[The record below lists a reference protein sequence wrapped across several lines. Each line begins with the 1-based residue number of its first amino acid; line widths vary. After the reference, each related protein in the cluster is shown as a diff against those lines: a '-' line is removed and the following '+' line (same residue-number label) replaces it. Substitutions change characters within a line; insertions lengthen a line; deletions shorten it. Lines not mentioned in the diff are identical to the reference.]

1 MGKVKKENL
10 SILGSTGSIG
20 VNALK
25 AACNLRDRFS
35 VKYISGFNNIELLA
49 DQVKKYKPEFV
60 IVSDKNY
67 SKLAKLISGKKIK
80 ILSGDEGLKQ
90 ACQDSGVDTVV
101 NAIVGS
107 FGLKPSVYAAEKGKK
122 LCLANK
128 ESLVMA
134 GAYLKK
140 LLRKTCARIIPIDSE
155 HSAMLQ
161 SLNGENR
168 KDIEKIILTAS
179 GGPFRIR
186 KGSLKNVTIADALNH
201 PNWDMGKKIT
211 IDSATLMNKGFE
223 LIEAVHLFD
232 VSPDM
237 IEVLVHPE
245 SIIHSMMQFKDGSVI
260 AQLGL
265 PDMMVPIQYALTYPE
280 REFINSERLDFAKT
294 GNITF
299 FKPDKKKFRALGLAE
314 TAAKEGGTLPVVL
327 NTVNEIMVY
336 KFLDGRAKFTDIVNN
351 VEKEMGAHKN
361 IKKPNIDTIFE
372 LSNDLWKKLN

>member
-1 MGKVKKENL
+1 
-10 SILGSTGSIG
+10 
-20 VNALK
+20 
-25 AACNLRDRFS
+25 
-35 VKYISGFNNIELLA
+35 
-49 DQVKKYKPEFV
+49 
-60 IVSDKNY
+60 
-67 SKLAKLISGKKIK
+67 
-80 ILSGDEGLKQ
+80 
-90 ACQDSGVDTVV
+90 
-101 NAIVGS
+101 
-107 FGLKPSVYAAEKGKK
+107 
-122 LCLANK
+122 
-128 ESLVMA
+128 
-134 GAYLKK
+134 
-140 LLRKTCARIIPIDSE
+140 
-155 HSAMLQ
+155 MLQ

-372 LSNDLWKKLN
+372 LSNELWKKLN